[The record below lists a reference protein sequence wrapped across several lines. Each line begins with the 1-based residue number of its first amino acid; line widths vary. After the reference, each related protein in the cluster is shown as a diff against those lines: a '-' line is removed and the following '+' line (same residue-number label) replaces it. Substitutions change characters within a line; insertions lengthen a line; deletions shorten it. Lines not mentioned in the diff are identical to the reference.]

1 MTREARSFAMAD
13 TSFQPEPV
21 KPPALPYASA
31 FTPPLRYSGLAVAS
45 MICGVVGLATCCS
58 IVPGILG
65 VVFGGVALPIIK
77 HGEARGRGLA
87 LCGVITGS
95 IGVALGAA
103 FWIALVLSPDT
114 VPVKGSAVAASD
126 KEFLRSIGVLVE
138 GERLEYLCPTGM
150 FTVAES
156 GVVLTDRRL
165 VIYEKE
171 GLLES
176 CDLIDIAAVE
186 FIAAVNWLDESE
198 FVVELDDG
206 NELFFWLSSDN
217 GGDRIFHRQLQRL
230 ATSLRSA
237 AGRPAPKD
245 ELSPVAQE
253 DNEQPQ
259 PRSDGE
265 P

>member
-1 MTREARSFAMAD
+1 MNMSETPLHPD
-13 TSFQPEPV
+13 PDWPPV
-21 KPPALPYASA
+21 ASYAS
-31 FTPPLRYSGLAVAS
+31 TPTPRLRVSSLAVAS
-45 MICGVVGLATCCS
+45 MICGVVGLATFCL

-65 VVFGGVALPIIK
+65 IVFGGVALPIIK

-95 IGVALGAA
+95 IGVVLGAA
-103 FWIALVLSPDT
+103 FWVVMVLSPDT

-126 KEFLRSIGVLVE
+126 REFLRSIGALVE
-138 GERLEYLCPTGM
+138 GERLEYLCPTGI

-165 VIYEKE
+165 VIYERV

-176 CDLIDIAAVE
+176 CDLIDIAAIE
-186 FIAAVNWLDESE
+186 FVAAVNWLDESQ
-198 FVVELDDG
+198 FAVELDDG
-206 NELFFWLSSDN
+206 NELFFWLSSDR

-237 AGRPAPKD
+237 AGRAAPKD
-245 ELSPVAQE
+245 ELSPVIEQE
-253 DNEQPQ
+253 NEQPR
-259 PRSDGE
+259 PMSNVE